1 MFYCILVIFFES
13 CWGNLVRC
21 AVFSMF
27 FPLVKRRI
35 FCHFIKTPLL
45 LRTNYWCWS
54 TDGFKCIR
62 IILDYMVWF
71 FYNLTYLYPL
81 DLTSSE
87 NNGLKSCN
95 IGGFLYS
102 LFHFLSL
109 RFLHCVVI
117 SLYFSSILSKHV
129 VAFIILWR
137 FLLICLHWYGD
148 ILFVF
153 GVFLESESVLHIP
166 IVGIVFYWAFQYSIC
181 SFCIPE
187 IH

>member
-1 MFYCILVIFFES
+1 MCCVFYV
-13 CWGNLVRC
+13 
-21 AVFSMF
+21 

-54 TDGFKCIR
+54 TDGFRCIR

-95 IGGFLYS
+95 IGGFYTEIFIFIFGIEFIISCLYY
-102 LFHFLSL
+102 
-109 RFLHCVVI
+109 FLHFFT
-117 SLYFSSILSKHV
+117 SWILSIGFFLKAIADDHIMLTV
-129 VAFIILWR
+129 RKFI
-137 FLLICLHWYGD
+137 
-148 ILFVF
+148 
-153 GVFLESESVLHIP
+153 
-166 IVGIVFYWAFQYSIC
+166 
-181 SFCIPE
+181 
-187 IH
+187 